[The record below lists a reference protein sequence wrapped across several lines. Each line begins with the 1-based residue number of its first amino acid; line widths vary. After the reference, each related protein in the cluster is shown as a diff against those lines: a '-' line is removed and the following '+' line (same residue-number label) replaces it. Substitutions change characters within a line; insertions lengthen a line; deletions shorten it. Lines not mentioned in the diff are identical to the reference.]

1 MKIKAKVKK
10 TNIVNIRYEGK
21 NIKLDLSRSKFVDG
35 YMPVI
40 SAQENSDG
48 MLDVITTI
56 INKNR
61 DIVVPIRT
69 QTVTKEDFNNY
80 NFDND
85 VLVFENEKA
94 IYKVSNNKFYLID
107 LENVK
112 FDNENNKLIPSN
124 PIFEMNDY
132 KLINKNKIIAHTS
145 YFSFIYDVC
154 NNVKKSMFYDFIEAD
169 RDYKNMYSA
178 YYFSDEN
185 KYSKPLII
193 HMLINDH
200 GGICNEALLNEGV
213 LAFIPN
219 SIIGNKEKTIRY
231 CDDCYNTYIETNNKK
246 GKIIH

>member
-1 MKIKAKVKK
+1 MKIKAKIKK
-10 TNIVNIRYEGK
+10 PNIINIRYEDK

-85 VLVFENEKA
+85 VLVFENKKA
-94 IYKVSNNKFYLID
+94 IYKVGKEEYYVID
-107 LENVK
+107 LENTDFINK
-112 FDNENNKLIPSN
+112 DNKQIPSN

-145 YFSFIYDVC
+145 YYSFIYDVC
-154 NNVKKSMFYDFIEAD
+154 NNVKKSMFYDFIEANKK
-169 RDYKNMYSA
+169 YKNMYSA

-185 KYSKPLII
+185 KYSNLLII

-246 GKIIH
+246 GKIIN